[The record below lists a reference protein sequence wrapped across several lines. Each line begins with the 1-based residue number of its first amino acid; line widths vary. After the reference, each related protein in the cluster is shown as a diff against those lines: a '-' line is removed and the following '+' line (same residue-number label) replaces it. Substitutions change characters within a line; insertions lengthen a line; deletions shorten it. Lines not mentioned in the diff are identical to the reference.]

1 MRKLSLIIAA
11 IVMLSVVKASYA
23 QEAQPS
29 AGTRLHQGEI
39 APTDGVFFGGS
50 SLIALANA
58 LTDISLSIEKIRA
71 LEGQAGALEQESAE
85 KDKVIA
91 ALQDANRNLQAA
103 IDQLR
108 FVNSNHKLIEDAY
121 KTANGIILDA
131 LKEAREDNRAL
142 RSELFWTKIFSFFNI
157 VGLIAA
163 AVAAM

>member
-11 IVMLSVVKASYA
+11 VIILSAVKVSYA
-23 QEAQPS
+23 QETQSS
-29 AGTRLHQGEI
+29 AGIRLHQGET
-39 APTDGVFFGGS
+39 APTDGVFFGGD

-58 LTDISLSIEKIRA
+58 LTDLSLSIEKIRA
-71 LEGQAGALEQESAE
+71 LEGQSGALEQESAE

-91 ALQDANRNLQAA
+91 ALQEVNRNLQAA
-103 IDQLR
+103 IEQLK

-142 RSELFWTKIFSFFNI
+142 RSELWWTKIFGAI
-157 VGLIAA
+157 PVIGLI
-163 AVAAM
+163 VAAMGAL

>member
-1 MRKLSLIIAA
+1 MRKLSLIVIAL
-11 IVMLSVVKASYA
+11 IILSSVKVSYA
-23 QEAQPS
+23 QETQPS
-29 AGTRLHQGEI
+29 AGIRLRQGET
-39 APTDGVFFGGS
+39 APTDGVFFGGN

-58 LTDISLSIEKIRA
+58 LTDLSLSIEKIRA

-103 IDQLR
+103 IEQLK
-108 FVNSNHKLIEDAY
+108 FVNSNHRLIEDAY

-142 RSELFWTKIFSFFNI
+142 RSELWWTKIFSFFNI

-163 AVAAM
+163 AIAAM